1 MAAGRSFKEG
11 IMKIRIS
18 GIANDSVVDGPGI
31 RLTVFTQGCPHKCLG
46 CHNPDT
52 HSYSGG
58 KEIDTEE
65 IIQMINQNPLLD
77 GVTFSGGEP
86 FLHTEALSIVA
97 AHVKKSGLNL
107 IIYTGYLWEEIIKN
121 ENMLHLALYADII
134 IDGKFILA
142 ERSLD
147 LRFRGSKNQRA
158 IDPKES
164 MRLNRAVEINI

>member
-1 MAAGRSFKEG
+1 
-11 IMKIRIS
+11 MKIRIS

-65 IIQMINQNPLLD
+65 IIELIDKNPLLD

-86 FLHTEALSIVA
+86 FLHVEALLIVA
-97 AHVKKSGLNL
+97 DHVKKKGLNL
-107 IIYTGYLWEEIIKN
+107 IIYTGYLWEEIIKD
-121 ENMLHLALYADII
+121 ENRLQLALYADIL
-134 IDGKFILA
+134 IDGKFILE

-147 LRFRGSKNQRA
+147 LRFKGSKNQRA
-158 IDPKES
+158 INPKES
-164 MRLNRAVEINI
+164 LRLHKAVEIEI